1 MSADST
7 LFKKVD
13 YDINKLIADIEIG
26 EIGLPDIQRPFV
38 WKPSKVRDL
47 FDSMYR
53 GFPVGY
59 LLFWENYERRD
70 TRQIGIGRKQKPP
83 RLLIVDGQQRLT
95 SLYAVLKGMPVLND
109 NYEEKEISI
118 GFKPSIKPED
128 AEFAVTSA
136 SIKDDPSWIPN
147 ISELWTRN
155 VDRFKNDFIRRLREK
170 RNVSENEED
179 CLRESIGR
187 LHNLYQYPF
196 TALELSS
203 TVDEEQIAD
212 VFVRINSQGKTLK
225 MADFILTL
233 MSVFWEDGRKEL
245 ENFCKDAKR
254 PSERPSPF
262 NQFIEPE
269 PSELLKVSVALG
281 FRRARMKY
289 AYLLLRG
296 KDLATEKFSDEQRDR
311 QFQILED
318 SQRYVLDVQNWHE
331 FLKVL
336 VLAGYRSK
344 KMITSDTTL
353 VYNYAM
359 FLIGKRDFK
368 VDHAELRSIIARWF
382 VMTSMTGRYTGSYES
397 VLESDLNSL
406 SNVKDAGGFVAIL
419 DRIIKR
425 EMTEDFWVIAL
436 PQALQSRSFGSPS
449 QFAYYAMLNVLDAPV
464 LFSEMRIRDLLDPLT
479 RAKKS
484 NLEEHHLF
492 PKDYLRNAGIA
503 DEGKINQIA
512 NRALVEWPDNL
523 DISNLPP
530 RKYLLKFADRFTD
543 KMQELHALPDGWE
556 RMEYEEFLDA
566 RRNLMAGVTRKGFE
580 TLSGKR

>member
-13 YDINKLIADIEIG
+13 YDINKLLADIEIG

-59 LLFWENYERRD
+59 LLFWENYERGD
-70 TRQIGIGRKQKPP
+70 TRQIGVDRKQKPP

-95 SLYAVLKGMPVLND
+95 SLYAVLKGKPVLND
-109 NYEEKEISI
+109 DYEEKKISI
-118 GFKPSIKPED
+118 GFKPADRDFKVTDAAIRKDPE
-128 AEFAVTSA
+128 
-136 SIKDDPSWIPN
+136 WIPD
-147 ISELWTRN
+147 ISDLWKGANEIRFATDFVEQLRN
-155 VDRFKNDFIRRLREK
+155 HRA
-170 RNVSENEED
+170 VSKDEED
-179 CLRESIGR
+179 ELFKAIGR
-187 LHNLYQYPF
+187 LHDLHKYPF

-212 VFVRINSQGKTLK
+212 IFVRINSQGKSLN

-245 ENFCKDAKR
+245 ESFCKNAKN
-254 PSERPSPF
+254 PSDGPSPY

-296 KDLATEKFSDEQRDR
+296 KDLETEKFSDEQRIR
-311 QFQILED
+311 QFQILEN
-318 SQRYVLDVQNWHE
+318 SQRYVLDIQNWHE
-331 FLKVL
+331 FFKAL
-336 VLAGYRSK
+336 VFAGYRNK

-368 VDHAELRSIIARWF
+368 VDHAELRNIIARWF
-382 VMTSMTGRYTGSYES
+382 VMTSMTGRYTGSSES
-397 VLESDLNSL
+397 ALESDINSI
-406 SNVKDAGGFVAIL
+406 SNVSSTGEFVDIL
-419 DRIIKR
+419 DGIIKR
-425 EMTEDFWVIAL
+425 EMTDDFWNITL
-436 PQALQSRSFGSPS
+436 PQTLESRSFRSPS

-464 LFSEMRIRDLLDPLT
+464 LFSEMRMRDLLDPLT
-479 RAKKS
+479 HAKKS
-484 NLEEHHLF
+484 NLEDHHLF
-492 PKDYLRNAGIA
+492 PKDHLRSVGIIN
-503 DEGKINQIA
+503 DDKINQIA

-530 RKYLLKFADRFTD
+530 REYLPKFAGKFTD
-543 KMQELHALPDGWE
+543 IMQELHALPDGWE

-566 RRNLMAGVTRKGFE
+566 RRNLMAGITKKGFE
-580 TLSGKR
+580 TLSGKRQQ

>member
-13 YDINKLIADIEIG
+13 YDINKLLADIDVG
-26 EIGLPDIQRPFV
+26 DIGLPDIQRPFV

-59 LLFWENYERRD
+59 LLFWENYERKD
-70 TRQIGIGRKQKPP
+70 TRQIGTDRKQKPP

-95 SLYAVLKGMPVLND
+95 SLYAVLRGKPVLDDDYN
-109 NYEEKEISI
+109 EKQISI
-118 GFKPSIKPED
+118 GFKPAEKDFKVTDAAIRKDPE
-128 AEFAVTSA
+128 
-136 SIKDDPSWIPN
+136 WIPD
-147 ISELWTRN
+147 ISELWKVASKTG
-155 VDRFKNDFIRRLREK
+155 FAIDFVKRLRK
-170 RNVSENEED
+170 NRVVSEAEEGELFNAID
-179 CLRESIGR
+179 R
-187 LHNLYQYPF
+187 LHDLHKYPF

-212 VFVRINSQGKTLK
+212 VFVRINSQGKALN

-245 ENFCKDAKR
+245 EKFCKDAKK
-254 PSERPSPF
+254 PSTDKPSPF

-296 KDLATEKFSDEQRDR
+296 KDLETEKFSDEQRDS

-318 SQRYVLDVQNWHE
+318 SQGYVLDIQNWHE
-331 FLKVL
+331 FFKAL
-336 VLAGYRSK
+336 VFAGYRSK

-368 VDHAELRSIIARWF
+368 VGHAELRNIIARWF
-382 VMTSMTGRYTGSYES
+382 VMTSMTGRYTKSYES
-397 VLESDLNSL
+397 ALESDLGSL
-406 SNVKDAGGFVAIL
+406 NNAEGSSGFVEIL
-419 DRIIKR
+419 DGIIKR
-425 EMTEDFWVIAL
+425 EMTDDFWSITL
-436 PQALQSRSFGSPS
+436 PQTLQSSSFGSPS

-464 LFSEMRIRDLLDPLT
+464 LFSEMKMPDLFDPLT
-479 RAKKS
+479 HPKKS

-492 PKDYLRNAGIA
+492 PKDYLRSVGIA
-503 DEGKINQIA
+503 DDSRINQIA

-530 RKYLLKFADRFTD
+530 REYLPKFAGRFTGR
-543 KMQELHALPDGWE
+543 MQELNALPDDWE
-556 RMEYEEFLDA
+556 HMEYEKFLDV
-566 RRNLMAGVTRKGFE
+566 RRHLMAGVTRKGFE
-580 TLSGKR
+580 TLSEGQR